1 MQHPVCA
8 WGSQDG
14 LDAEQK
20 KNGSGLWVIL
30 KDQKGKANLPLLHLS
45 LLRQE
50 KNRNKPIPVADLQPV
65 QITVQTAVERAVQM
79 IGLTGIQTVIQSV
92 IHSASA
98 GSKALAA

>member
-1 MQHPVCA
+1 MRSVPLTSDGSIQTFINKTASLQHPVCA

-50 KNRNKPIPVADLQPV
+50 KTEINRYLSLIYSLY
-65 QITVQTAVERAVQM
+65 R
-79 IGLTGIQTVIQSV
+79 
-92 IHSASA
+92 
-98 GSKALAA
+98 